1 MTPYDVAVIK
11 SSNECARYLKSLGGV
26 SGPEAISKLQ
36 TQKQTNSKSKITD
49 SETKNTRKSDRPNEK
64 STTGM
69 IITLALNK
77 KYDLKSY
84 FLKEATTTTTTTTNT
99 TTDDSNIDEK
109 RKTRILDDVDYTQTE
124 ESSESDE
131 DDRAGQT
138 TRHTNKPRSQLSFQQ
153 HPHSI
158 LNKRPIAEQR
168 QMNKSN
174 ITESVEQQ
182 RKRDAVLAA
191 QMAQVQVERER
202 RRKQREQEE
211 QAKRDERAN
220 HKMNNLQSLYTQTK
234 SKSTL
239 SRKLEENARLKNGQ
253 GSSKTRSQRTQNPPF
268 LPSLNN
274 SEPKKSEPEVVSRK
288 VSKKTAEKTVKKADT
303 PEENIEGVVK
313 SKYVSRY
320 DSEEEIIYD
329 TNGKSRSQTAGA
341 RSSRDVSTRQKK
353 NSSKA
358 APITDNS
365 RLSRSKKSM
374 KNVGAQAD
382 DDDDDYEDLDDEN
395 INKDMSDNTS
405 LNEHTP
411 RKSNACKH

>member
-1 MTPYDVAVIK
+1 
-11 SSNECARYLKSLGGV
+11 
-26 SGPEAISKLQ
+26 
-36 TQKQTNSKSKITD
+36 
-49 SETKNTRKSDRPNEK
+49 
-64 STTGM
+64 
-69 IITLALNK
+69 
-77 KYDLKSY
+77 
-84 FLKEATTTTTTTTNT
+84 
-99 TTDDSNIDEK
+99 
-109 RKTRILDDVDYTQTE
+109 
-124 ESSESDE
+124 
-131 DDRAGQT
+131 
-138 TRHTNKPRSQLSFQQ
+138 
-153 HPHSI
+153 
-158 LNKRPIAEQR
+158 
-168 QMNKSN
+168 MNKSN

-191 QMAQVQVERER
+191 QMAQVQAERER
-202 RRKQREQEE
+202 RRRQREQEE

-239 SRKLEENARLKNGQ
+239 SRKLEESARLKNSQ
-253 GSSKTRSQRTQNPPF
+253 GSSKTRRTQNASF

-274 SEPKKSEPEVVSRK
+274 SEPAKKTEPEVVARK
-288 VSKKTAEKTVKKADT
+288 ASKKIVEKAVKKADT

-341 RSSRDVSTRQKK
+341 RSRDLSRQKK

-358 APITDNS
+358 PITDNT

-374 KNVGAQAD
+374 KNGGQA

-395 INKDMSDNTS
+395 INKDTSDNTS

-411 RKSNACKH
+411 RKSNTCKNPEILLEQF